1 MDSNYG
7 AYTNQISSQ
16 RPLAIVLALAS
27 AVVLSPLRPYESR
40 WSSGFVLP
48 LVLLVLIIAIKTS
61 SSCSSMSTDRRERD
75 SAILSSDPS
84 WVLKIGSSS
93 WGLAGLLMMLIFGLS
108 WQSSV
113 KEFLWR

>member
-7 AYTNQISSQ
+7 AYANQNSSQ

-27 AVVLSPLRPYESR
+27 AVVLSPLRSYETS

-48 LVLLVLIIAIKTS
+48 LVLLGLIIAIKTS
-61 SSCSSMSTDRRERD
+61 SSCSSTSRD

-84 WVLKIGSSS
+84 WVLKTGSSS
-93 WGLAGLLMMLIFGLS
+93 WGLAGILMMLILGLS
-108 WQSSV
+108 WQNSV
-113 KEFLWR
+113 QEFLWR